1 MEISS
6 DERTLILCGCSGWI
20 IASLFI
26 LAAAVGSIIASSDIK
41 ANRLGVDSLAAEIK
55 LLHNRDL
62 RLGTEI
68 VRSANQSLVFVRR
81 ELEDSGW
88 WLVVADSSGKPRVLG
103 ENPRGE

>member
-6 DERTLILCGCSGWI
+6 DERTLILCGSAGWI

-26 LAAAVGSIIASSDIK
+26 LAAAASAIIATSDIK

-88 WLVVADSSGKPRVLG
+88 YLVVAGSSGKPRV
-103 ENPRGE
+103 RGEKPKGE